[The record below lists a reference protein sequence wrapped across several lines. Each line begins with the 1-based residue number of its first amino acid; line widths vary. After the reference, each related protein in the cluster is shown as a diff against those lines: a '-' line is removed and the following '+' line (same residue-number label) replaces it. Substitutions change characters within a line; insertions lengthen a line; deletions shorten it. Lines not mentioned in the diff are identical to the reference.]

1 MISIKMR
8 GDQWRLIINNE
19 ELQFE
24 NEKELKKTIDL
35 LIELKK
41 KNGDIENRRKHRGD
55 ELRCLEERKIDL
67 LKMKK
72 E

>member
-24 NEKELKKTIDL
+24 NKKELKKTIDL

-41 KNGDIENRRKHRGD
+41 KNGDIGNRRNKND
-55 ELRCLEERKIDL
+55 
-67 LKMKK
+67 
-72 E
+72 